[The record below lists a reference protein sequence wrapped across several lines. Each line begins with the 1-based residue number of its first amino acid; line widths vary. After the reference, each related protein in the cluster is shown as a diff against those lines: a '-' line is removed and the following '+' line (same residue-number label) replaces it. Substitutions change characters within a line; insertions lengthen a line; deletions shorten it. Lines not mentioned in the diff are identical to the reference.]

1 VNPKETSLLWTEPL
15 FTPDTLKKMEYEVI
29 FEEYEFKSTLTTS
42 APFLAQYGYRFENPA
57 SNFSKSPCALVVDSG
72 FSFSHIAPFFD
83 DHLIN
88 FAVKRVNIGGKALT
102 NYLKEIV
109 SYRHW
114 NMMEETYLMNLIK
127 ERLCFI
133 SLDFLQD
140 LEITQRDIR
149 SNMIRC
155 EYVLPDYVK
164 NHTGYIKT
172 GITTASSLSS
182 GSTPSKKDNSEQV
195 LVMNNERIIVPELL
209 FTPSDI
215 GINQAGIG
223 EAVFQSVES
232 CVQEMHALLY
242 SNILVIGGNTLF
254 PNYVKRLF
262 KEVRR
267 LSPSC
272 YNVQIYTPKDPIT
285 LAWFGGT
292 KFAQRPDYESFV
304 INKKE
309 YEEYGLYLCKHKFLN
324 S

>member
-1 VNPKETSLLWTEPL
+1 
-15 FTPDTLKKMEYEVI
+15 
-29 FEEYEFKSTLTTS
+29 
-42 APFLAQYGYRFENPA
+42 
-57 SNFSKSPCALVVDSG
+57 
-72 FSFSHIAPFFD
+72 
-83 DHLIN
+83 
-88 FAVKRVNIGGKALT
+88 
-102 NYLKEIV
+102 
-109 SYRHW
+109 
-114 NMMEETYLMNLIK
+114 MEETYLMNLIK

-254 PNYVKRLF
+254 PNYVKRL
-262 KEVRR
+262 
-267 LSPSC
+267 
-272 YNVQIYTPKDPIT
+272 
-285 LAWFGGT
+285 
-292 KFAQRPDYESFV
+292 YEKQHFIS
-304 INKKE
+304 IEIKCN
-309 YEEYGLYLCKHKFLN
+309 L
-324 S
+324 